1 MRGGY
6 GRSGSRGQWP
16 GNGPFRNL
24 PPWER
29 PGWLY
34 GRGSCWYMGYR
45 PDTGMYTGPIPQSGD
60 VQALRNQK
68 TVIEEQLKNL
78 QESLK
83 NIEKRL
89 SELQEQE

>member
-1 MRGGY
+1 
-6 GRSGSRGQWP
+6 
-16 GNGPFRNL
+16 
-24 PPWER
+24 
-29 PGWLY
+29 
-34 GRGSCWYMGYR
+34 MGYR
-45 PDTGMYTGPIPQSGD
+45 PDTGVYTGPIPPPSD
-60 VQALRNQK
+60 MQALRNQK

>member
-1 MRGGY
+1 
-6 GRSGSRGQWP
+6 
-16 GNGPFRNL
+16 
-24 PPWER
+24 
-29 PGWLY
+29 
-34 GRGSCWYMGYR
+34 MGYR
-45 PDTGMYTGPIPQSGD
+45 PDTGMYTGPIPPTSD